1 MPRTLESLPGTNPA
15 HKIAAVVQ
23 GPARP
28 TRPGA
33 DSSPHVTSQSATP
46 TLRHWGVASR
56 GGRAAIGRK
65 VGPAACARS
74 ERGMGVW
81 PDRPERAAIGLGAWP
96 RAAGGGWGRRRRESR
111 PRAVHLRAD
120 ARVPEAAPAAVPA
133 AMNRFKVS
141 KFRHTEA
148 RPPRREVR
156 PASVAPCPAATLPPP
171 LAQRGDPPPRAR
183 LPRGRPLKARVR
195 RPGRP
200 VAARRS
206 EPGAPGTFWALDEH
220 RGPASQRDPRGGAAR
235 PVGPRPEAYEA
246 ACLPG
251 FRSAS
256 PGSHNPSSPPPRSPL
271 PGAGVRERCP
281 FLSWPWRVRVC
292 HWRGGAPRPETR
304 PSLGFPP
311 ALPLAA
317 GLSSSPTQGDAAK
330 AWVGRGKP
338 KQVEARERAE
348 PGGGG
353 VPTAPRKGRRPDEG
367 CSSESMPTRVCSETL
382 FGRPG
387 SVFQ

>member
-1 MPRTLESLPGTNPA
+1 M
-15 HKIAAVVQ
+15 
-23 GPARP
+23 
-28 TRPGA
+28 
-33 DSSPHVTSQSATP
+33 
-46 TLRHWGVASR
+46 
-56 GGRAAIGRK
+56 
-65 VGPAACARS
+65 
-74 ERGMGVW
+74 
-81 PDRPERAAIGLGAWP
+81 
-96 RAAGGGWGRRRRESR
+96 
-111 PRAVHLRAD
+111 
-120 ARVPEAAPAAVPA
+120 
-133 AMNRFKVS
+133 
-141 KFRHTEA
+141 
-148 RPPRREVR
+148 
-156 PASVAPCPAATLPPP
+156 
-171 LAQRGDPPPRAR
+171 
-183 LPRGRPLKARVR
+183 
-195 RPGRP
+195 
-200 VAARRS
+200 
-206 EPGAPGTFWALDEH
+206 
-220 RGPASQRDPRGGAAR
+220 
-235 PVGPRPEAYEA
+235 GPRPEAYEA